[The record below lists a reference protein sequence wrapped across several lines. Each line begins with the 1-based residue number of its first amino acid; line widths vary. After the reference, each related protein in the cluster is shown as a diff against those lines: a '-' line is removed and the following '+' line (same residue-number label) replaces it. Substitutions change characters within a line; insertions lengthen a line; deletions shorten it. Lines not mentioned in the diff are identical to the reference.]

1 MSLTSDNQIIVF
13 SHIHLSNLLYTLG
26 EFRYVVSY
34 QTMVDTQKK
43 KQKQKQKKQTLQH
56 WLTKFVERASL
67 TMDSGLAHL
76 QKDIL

>member
-1 MSLTSDNQIIVF
+1 MSLTSDNQIIIF
-13 SHIHLSNLLYTLG
+13 SHVHLSYLLYTLG

-43 KQKQKQKKQTLQH
+43 KTKKKPMLQY

-67 TMDSGLAHL
+67 TMNSGLAHL

>member
-1 MSLTSDNQIIVF
+1 MSLTSDNQIIIF

-43 KQKQKQKKQTLQH
+43 IKNKKKKTLQH